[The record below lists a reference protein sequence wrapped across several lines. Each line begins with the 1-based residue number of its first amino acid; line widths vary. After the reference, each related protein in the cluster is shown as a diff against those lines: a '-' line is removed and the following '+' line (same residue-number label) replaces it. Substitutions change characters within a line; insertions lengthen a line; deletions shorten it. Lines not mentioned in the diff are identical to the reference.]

1 MWIKLMG
8 RIGGMGS
15 VLGRSVGSGSTSSR
29 SRKSCVSASLTSP
42 SNILDDEAQPQLD
55 AAESEPESDFVLPVS
70 TQLRTQYIVGD
81 GEGAAGKT
89 VVLVSVSRSFIF
101 SLQCELYA
109 AAIHKKK
116 HQVDSMKSKS
126 RNCSINTKYHDESE
140 CRWLQAASRSST
152 SVCFS

>member
-1 MWIKLMG
+1 V
-8 RIGGMGS
+8 S
-15 VLGRSVGSGSTSSR
+15 P
-29 SRKSCVSASLTSP
+29 KSCVWASLTSP
-42 SNILDDEAQPQLD
+42 SNIPDDEAQLQLD

-89 VVLVSVSRSFIF
+89 VVLVSVSRSFMF
-101 SLQCELYA
+101 SLECELHA
-109 AAIHKKK
+109 ATIHRKK

-126 RNCSINTKYHDESE
+126 RNCSINTEYHNERE
-140 CRWLQAASRSST
+140 CRWLQAASRTST